1 MEQPRTPRE
10 ERSAMN
16 LVAWQIRLMLVGAST
31 CLQYAKDGQLKVIA
45 SAPAARLPVAPALP
59 AIGEM
64 YEEFDLSTWYGLVAP
79 AKTPPEI
86 VARLSEEVGR
96 ALRAPDVN
104 SRLLA
109 LGLIPSPS
117 TPHEFAA
124 KLRSDAEHYA
134 RIIKTTG
141 ARGE

>member
-1 MEQPRTPRE
+1 
-10 ERSAMN
+10 MN
-16 LVAWQIRLMLVGAST
+16 LVAGQIQMMLVGAST
-31 CLQYAKDGQLKVIA
+31 GLQYAKDVGLKVIA
-45 SAPAARLPVAPALP
+45 SAPAVWLPVAPALP
-59 AIGEM
+59 AIGET
-64 YEEFDLSTWYGLVAP
+64 YEEFDLSTWYGLVGP
-79 AKTPPEI
+79 AKTPPGI

-96 ALRAPDVN
+96 ALRAPDVD

-117 TPHEFAA
+117 TPQEFAA
-124 KLRSDAEHYA
+124 KLRNDAEHYA